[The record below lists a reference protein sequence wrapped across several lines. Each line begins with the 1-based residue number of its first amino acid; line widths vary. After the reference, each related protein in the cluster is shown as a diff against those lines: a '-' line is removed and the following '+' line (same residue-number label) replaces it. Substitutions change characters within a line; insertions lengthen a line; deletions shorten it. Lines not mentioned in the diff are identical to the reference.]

1 MKINNKIFFC
11 APSFL
16 EYNKIELYH
25 KIGIEVSQTTVKKIQ
40 TCWLALPDEVIITLT
55 SHINEATRAFIQL
68 IL

>member
-25 KIGIEVSQTTVKKIQ
+25 KIGIEVSQTTVKKN
-40 TCWLALPDEVIITLT
+40 PDMLVGF
-55 SHINEATRAFIQL
+55 TR
-68 IL
+68 